1 MVLQHGGK
9 TVSAAGSQE
18 DTIRLRIREVRIR
31 ELRILKDPGFED
43 PGFREL
49 RIRELR
55 IRGLSQLFLV
65 NVAEEGEECCIVS
78 VRGGT

>member
-1 MVLQHGGK
+1 MTDGASARWRDSVSGWITGGH
-9 TVSAAGSQE
+9 
-18 DTIRLRIREVRIR
+18 DTIRDPGSKDPGV
-31 ELRILKDPGFED
+31 LKGPGFED

-55 IRGLSQLFLV
+55 IRGLSHVFLV
-65 NVAEEGEECCIVS
+65 KVGEEGEECCIVS